1 MACLQVYVVIVDDE
15 NMDVLLVQSLGS
27 GKRRKGRDSDP
38 FAAANAA
45 DKERPRPGNPEN
57 GPAIG
62 LSDKGLA
69 SRWAS
74 MNRCNALVSL
84 RGPSLPIISEIVNKM
99 WQ

>member
-1 MACLQVYVVIVDDE
+1 MFFWFKA
-15 NMDVLLVQSLGS
+15 LGVGNGERAATLS
-27 GKRRKGRDSDP
+27 PTIGGDSDP